1 MNKELLWSLLVNT
14 IIIVIVVKYATFM
27 QLLINMYWYAFSF
40 KYAKKKHNK
49 FRIYTLRNVDT

>member
-40 KYAKKKHNK
+40 KYAKKK
-49 FRIYTLRNVDT
+49 T